1 MSKTKIWLEA
11 FRLRTLPLAFSCII
25 VGNAL
30 AFVEGE
36 FSYLVFALT
45 LLTALFLQVLSNLA
59 NDYGDSQKGTDNLN
73 RVGPER
79 TVQKGDISPKAMKI
93 AIIIFVLLSLAS
105 GISLILIGLS
115 NISLNIKLIFLIVG
129 IAAIAAAIKYT
140 VGKKAFGY
148 HGFGDLFVF
157 IFFGL
162 VGVIGSYYLH
172 THRFDFLILLPAA
185 SIGFLSTGVLNLNNI
200 RDIENDKISGKNTI
214 PVKIGLKAAKFYH
227 ASLLTLAIACSIIYV
242 ILKFES
248 YNQYAFVV
256 VLPTIIGNIISV
268 FKIKEC
274 KDYDKLL
281 KPLAITTFIFAVV
294 FSAGLIISYFA

>member
-1 MSKTKIWLEA
+1 MNKAKIWLEA

-30 AFVEGE
+30 AFIEGE
-36 FSYLVFALT
+36 FSYFVFALT

-59 NDYGDSQKGTDNLN
+59 NDYGDSQKGTDNEN

-79 TVQKGDISPKAMKI
+79 TVQKGDIKPKAMKT

-105 GISLILIGLS
+105 GITLIIRGLS
-115 NISLNIKLIFLIVG
+115 NISLNIKLLFLLLG
-129 IAAIAAAIKYT
+129 IAGIIAAIKYT

-172 THRFDFLILLPAA
+172 SHKFDFLILLPAA

-200 RDIENDKISGKNTI
+200 RDIKNDKISGKNTI
-214 PVKIGLKAAKFYH
+214 PVKLGEKTAKIYH
-227 ASLLTLAIACSIIYV
+227 AILLILAIVCIIIYV
-242 ILKFES
+242 FIKYES
-248 YNQYAFVV
+248 LYQLAFLVV
-256 VLPTIIGNIISV
+256 VPLIIANIISI
-268 FKIKEC
+268 FKVRES

-281 KPLAITTFIFAVV
+281 KPLAITTFVFSVV
-294 FSAGLIISYFA
+294 FSLGLIISYV